1 MIKISYYLSNLV
13 KNAREQNIYAGI
25 TISVLITVI
34 SYIIISVISMLV
46 GFNIYP
52 GFFLF
57 ADLEF
62 VLGTLFGVIFF
73 LKNRRPDQSIL
84 KYGIVVGIVGG
95 IISSIFISLYMWI
108 LFFYFSFFIAYLVNT
123 LITGIVIGL
132 LIGVI
137 LNFYFMY
144 KEAKGEDKEEYYGD
158 EFFKDLIED

>member
-46 GFNIYP
+46 GFNIYS
-52 GFFLF
+52 GYLLF

-95 IISSIFISLYMWI
+95 IVSSFFISLYQWI
-108 LFFYFSFFIAYLVNT
+108 LLFYFSVFIAYLVAH
-123 LITGIVIGL
+123 LISGVFVGL
-132 LIGVI
+132 LIGAI
-137 LNFYFMY
+137 LSGYYMY
-144 KEAKGEDKEEYYGD
+144 KEVKGERKEEYYDD